1 MIKFK
6 DSDIK
11 IYTEIEKGKQ
21 WLEKYSGCLPIFTC
35 TLGFTN
41 TALLEGIS
49 TAGKTSESRRYTA
62 LADAEF
68 LVNGVASNPVF
79 PLPPLAVGV
88 SPTFISRAVIER
100 FNLPVYVFNSGL
112 LSQPSVSVIDLGG
125 KPANCVSTGKA
136 LSLSVVKHLH
146 QQGLH
151 WGNLLAQKSQSQNG
165 AARSQSGAARSSYI
179 ILSECVVGGTTTALA
194 VLTALGIEAQGKVN
208 SSHPICNHQQKWD
221 IVQQGLTNGHLS
233 IEQQPLTIDRDPLE
247 IIAAIGDPMQ
257 IVVASMA
264 ISASKYTGV
273 MLAGGTQML
282 AVFALIK
289 ALDRKYDYRAN
300 LDNIIIGT
308 TRWVAEDATGDTIG
322 LSKTIEHISLC
333 STNLNFTNSYYPS
346 LQVFEQGFV
355 KEGVGAGGSAIAS
368 HLLGINK
375 EELLS
380 MIEAIVSRFHSV
392 ASSEQL
398 IFKGSDTMISGS

>member
-1 MIKFK
+1 MIYFK

-11 IYTEIEKGKQ
+11 IYTEIDKGRQ

-49 TAGKTSESRRYTA
+49 TAGKTPESRRYTA

-68 LVNGVASNPVF
+68 LVNGVNSNAVF

-112 LSQPSVSVIDLGG
+112 LQQPSVSVIDLGG
-125 KPANCVSTGKA
+125 KPADCVSTGKA
-136 LSLSVVKHLH
+136 LPLSTVKHLH

-151 WGNLLAQKSQSQNG
+151 WGELLAQK
-165 AARSQSGAARSSYI
+165 ARSKSERSNYV

-194 VLTALGIEAQGKVN
+194 LLTALGKQADGKVN
-208 SSHPICNHQQKWD
+208 SSHPICNHQQKWE
-221 IVQQGLTNGHLS
+221 IVQQGLANANLS
-233 IEQQPLTIDRDPLE
+233 IESDALE
-247 IIAAIGDPMQ
+247 IISAIGDPMQ

-264 ISASKYTGV
+264 ISASKQTGV

-282 AVFALIK
+282 AVFALIQ
-289 ALDRKYDYRAN
+289 ALNQQYDYKAN

-308 TRWVAEDATGDTIG
+308 TRWVAEDTTGDTIG
-322 LSKTIEHISLC
+322 LSKIIGNIPLC
-333 STNLNFTNSYYPS
+333 ATDLNFSLSRYPS

-355 KEGVGAGGSAIAS
+355 KEGVGAGGSAMAS
-368 HLLGINK
+368 HLLGITK

-380 MIEAIVSRFHSV
+380 MIEAIISRFYSV
-392 ASSEQL
+392 TNSEQL
-398 IFKGSDTMISGS
+398 IF

>member
-6 DSDIK
+6 DNDIK
-11 IYTEIEKGKQ
+11 IYTEIDKGRQ

-49 TAGKTSESRRYTA
+49 TAGKTPESRRYTA

-88 SPTFISRAVIER
+88 SPTFISRGVIER

-112 LSQPSVSVIDLGG
+112 LCQPSVAVIDLGG

-146 QQGLH
+146 QQGLE
-151 WGNLLAQKSQSQNG
+151 WGNLLAQKSQSQNE
-165 AARSQSGAARSSYI
+165 AERSSYI
-179 ILSECVVGGTTTALA
+179 IFSECVVGGTTTALG
-194 VLTALGIEAQGKVN
+194 VLTALGIDAQGKVN

-221 IVQQGLTNGHLS
+221 IVQQGLINANLS
-233 IEQQPLTIDRDPLE
+233 IDRDPLE
-247 IIAAIGDPMQ
+247 IIASIGDPMQ

-289 ALDRKYDYRAN
+289 ALDRTYNYGAN

-308 TRWVAEDATGDTIG
+308 TRWVAEDSTGDTIG
-322 LSKTIEHISLC
+322 LSKTIGNISLC
-333 STNLNFTNSYYPS
+333 ATDLNFTNSHYPS
-346 LQVFEQGFV
+346 LQAFERGFV

-380 MIEAIVSRFHSV
+380 MIEAIISRFHRV
-392 ASSEQL
+392 ANS
-398 IFKGSDTMISGS
+398 

>member
-6 DSDIK
+6 DNDIK

-21 WLEKYSGCLPIFTC
+21 WLEKYAGCLPIFTC

-49 TAGKTSESRRYTA
+49 TAGKTPESRRYTA

-68 LVNGVASNPVF
+68 LVNGVTSNPVF

-112 LSQPSVSVIDLGG
+112 LCQPSVSVIDLGG

-136 LSLSVVKHLH
+136 LPLSIVKYLH
-146 QQGLH
+146 QQGLD
-151 WGNLLAQKSQSQNG
+151 WGKLLAKQAQSQNE
-165 AARSQSGAARSSYI
+165 AEKSSYI

-194 VLTALGIEAQGKVN
+194 LLTALGIDAQGKVN

-221 IVQQGLTNGHLS
+221 IVQQGLINANLS
-233 IEQQPLTIDRDPLE
+233 IAQRHGVIDPDALE
-247 IIAAIGDPMQ
+247 IIASIGDPMQ

-264 ISASKYTGV
+264 ISASQHTGI

-289 ALDRKYDYRAN
+289 ALDRTYNYGAN

-308 TRWVAEDATGDTIG
+308 TRWVAEDSTGDTIG
-322 LSKTIEHISLC
+322 LSKTIGNISLC
-333 STNLNFTNSYYPS
+333 ATDLNFTNSHYPS
-346 LQVFEQGFV
+346 LQAFERGFV

-380 MIEAIVSRFHSV
+380 MIEAIISRFHRV
-392 ASSEQL
+392 ANSE
-398 IFKGSDTMISGS
+398 

>member
-21 WLEKYSGCLPIFTC
+21 WLGKYSHCLPIFTC

-41 TALLEGIS
+41 TALLERIS
-49 TAGKTSESRRYTA
+49 TAGKTPESRLYTA

-68 LVNGVASNPVF
+68 LVNGVTSNPVF
-79 PLPPLAVGV
+79 PLPPLAMGI

-112 LSQPSVSVIDLGG
+112 WCQPSVSVIDLGG

-136 LSLSVVKHLH
+136 LPLSIVKHLH
-146 QQGLH
+146 QQGLG
-151 WGNLLAQKSQSQNG
+151 WGELLAKQ
-165 AARSQSGAARSSYI
+165 ARSLSNIDNLNYI
-179 ILSECVVGGTTTALA
+179 VFSECVVGGTTTALA
-194 VLTALGIEAQGKVN
+194 VLTALGIDAQGKVN

-221 IVQQGLTNGHLS
+221 IVQQGLNNADVL
-233 IEQQPLTIDRDPLE
+233 IDRDPFE
-247 IIAAIGDPMQ
+247 IIAALGDPMQ

-264 ISASKYTGV
+264 ISASQHTGV

-289 ALDRKYDYRAN
+289 ALNQKYDYGAN

-322 LSKTIEHISLC
+322 LSQTIGNISLC
-333 STNLNFTNSYYPS
+333 ATDLNFSNAHYPS
-346 LQVFEQGFV
+346 LQAFERGFV

-380 MIEAIVSRFHSV
+380 MIEAIVSRFHRV
-392 ASSEQL
+392 AN
-398 IFKGSDTMISGS
+398 G